1 MVVRPN
7 ARSLS
12 VSQGK
17 GIDLDAATAS
27 GVMESIELWHA
38 ERPAIELRLGSYED
52 LRWSLPIVDVAAL
65 PRSETSRWQP
75 DLRILWAEGVDI
87 VTRSPAWVPYELV
100 HTDYTLPLP
109 TGSGCFPMTSNGLAS
124 GNVPAEA
131 IGHALCELI
140 ERDGATLWY
149 HRTAAA
155 RADTRVDL
163 ASVDHAACRSV
174 IARFEGAGVDII
186 VWDTTSDVGVP
197 SFMCVISDD
206 DLHGAL
212 GAGCHP
218 DRAIALLR
226 ALTEAAQSRLTYVSG
241 ARDDMY
247 RRAYARYAN
256 ADAREHHKALLAD
269 PPVRSFGSVPTF
281 EGRTL
286 DADVDW
292 LVAQLRQAGLDQVV
306 VVDLTRPDIRIP
318 VVRAIV
324 PGLEGPEDHI
334 PGYVPG
340 PRARSMADPPTP

>member
-38 ERPAIELRLGSYED
+38 ERPELELRLGSHED
-52 LRWSLPIVDVAAL
+52 LRWALPIVDVRAL

-75 DLRILWAEGVDI
+75 GLRILWAEGVDL
-87 VTRSPAWVPYELV
+87 VTQAPVWVPYELV
-100 HTDYTLPLP
+100 HADYTLPLP

-124 GNVPAEA
+124 GNLLIEA
-131 IGHALCELI
+131 IGHALCEVI

-149 HRTAAA
+149 HRSGPA
-155 RADTRVDL
+155 RAETRVDL
-163 ASVDHAACRSV
+163 TTVDDAACRSV
-174 IARFEGAGVDII
+174 IARFEAAGVDVI
-186 VWDTTSDVGVP
+186 VWDTTTDVGVP

-206 DLHGAL
+206 FLHGAL

-247 RRAYARYAN
+247 RSAYARYAN
-256 ADAREHHKALLAD
+256 ADAREQHKAFLAD
-269 PPVRSFGSVPTF
+269 PPVRSFESVPTF

-292 LVAQLRQAGLDQVV
+292 MTTQLQQVGLDQIVV
-306 VVDLTRPDIRIP
+306 IDLTRPDIRIP
-318 VVRAIV
+318 VVRVIV

-334 PGYVPG
+334 PGYLPG
-340 PRARSMADPPTP
+340 PRARAMSGPPAR